1 MIFVYHIYCRNDY
14 RKMVLSKFEKL
25 KRAGLWDHLS
35 SIYLY
40 VTAKREEDID
50 FFEDLKFIS
59 SKIKI
64 FEHKEPVFFNEADTF
79 NHLKN
84 RVEKFENNVKILYAH
99 TKGSSYPF
107 NPRMLPGKNFTV
119 TQLKSHVACWVRYM
133 DLFLIAK
140 WKECVDILDTHDTC
154 GIFMIEKEKV
164 HYSGNF
170 WWANSDYIKTL
181 PYITTE
187 SIAELNRG
195 EFWICNDT
203 KENKY
208 CFDFEIPVDLYHE
221 YYMNENDFPDNF
233 KNLW

>member
-1 MIFVYHIYCRNDY
+1 MIFVFHIYCKNDY
-14 RKMVLSKFEKL
+14 RKIILSKFEKL
-25 KRAGLWDHLS
+25 KRAGLWDQLS

-40 VTAKREEDID
+40 VTGKREEDID
-50 FFEDLKFIS
+50 FFEDIKYLS

-84 RVEKFENNVKILYAH
+84 RVDKFENNTKILYAH
-99 TKGSSYPF
+99 TKGTSYPAS
-107 NPRMLPGKNFTV
+107 
-119 TQLKSHVACWVRYM
+119 QLKLNVSCWVRYM

-154 GIFMIEKEKV
+154 GIFLSKESPV

-170 WWANSDYIKTL
+170 WWTNSDYIKTL
-181 PYITTE
+181 PYITKE
-187 SIAELNRG
+187 SIKDLNRG

-208 CFDFEIPVDLYHE
+208 CFDFKVPSDMYQQ